1 VRDSTTPASAT
12 DRDRRERGDDR
23 PRFEISLGDCI
34 EDPDAR
40 QWARGTARDRRSLG
54 VGLGVRISRGRTLAT
69 TVRCALMPEDI
80 LEDSLACGDGSG
92 GKVSLSRGRRDS
104 ISLGEAGSRAR
115 RKPPRRGRRER
126 RLDAPRPP
134 NAVPG
139 SEDPTASMVSAG
151 HGRMAAPR
159 RDTRDGRVSKT
170 PRFGPDGVPMISR

>member
-1 VRDSTTPASAT
+1 
-12 DRDRRERGDDR
+12 
-23 PRFEISLGDCI
+23 
-34 EDPDAR
+34 
-40 QWARGTARDRRSLG
+40 
-54 VGLGVRISRGRTLAT
+54 VGRIGRISRGRTLAT

-115 RKPPRRGRRER
+115 RKPQRRGRRER

-139 SEDPTASMVSAG
+139 FEDPTTSMVSAG